1 MEDERVVNFPCDP
14 EYLTSNQYLRASI
27 SSDGRVSNIQ
37 PNASPH
43 WACLDKLRKTLE
55 SWSFYP
61 ALQNGNPSDSELDI
75 LLRFYRED
83 QRKRENYGWV
93 SREEIRGPTVVI
105 DFVQVTAKPAKWVV
119 FYGPQAFGITNESP
133 GGNSDKS
140 ANGKGINR

>member
-1 MEDERVVNFPCDP
+1 
-14 EYLTSNQYLRASI
+14 
-27 SSDGRVSNIQ
+27 
-37 PNASPH
+37 
-43 WACLDKLRKTLE
+43 LDKLRKTLE